1 MPNLL
6 TSLAV
11 ALWIAAIAI
20 LSVQNAESVSLQF
33 LGWQSIQ
40 MPVGIVLGMS
50 AGVGVIAGAIAQI
63 LLRGA
68 QPRDG
73 RRR

>member
-1 MPNLL
+1 MANIL

-11 ALWIAAIAI
+11 ALWMVAMAI
-20 LSVQNAESVSLQF
+20 LSVQNAESVSLRF
-33 LGWQSIQ
+33 LGLQSIQ

-50 AGVGVIAGAIAQI
+50 AGVGVIGGAIAQM
-63 LLRGA
+63 LWRGS
-68 QPRDG
+68 QPQNG

>member
-11 ALWIAAIAI
+11 ALWMAAIAI
-20 LSVQNAESVSLQF
+20 LSVQNAESVSLRF

-63 LLRGA
+63 LLQTA